1 MEKILK
7 FGKLEREPNIRR
19 AGDMK
24 EVILDK
30 KWAEENEDIELY
42 YMYRD
47 LWMNGDRERIL
58 EYDLRYDIT
67 VIPARVLGR
76 EFVKTKGHYHPECFP
91 GFTYPE
97 IYEVLEGRAHFLLQK
112 KAGKKIEDVVL
123 IEAEAGEKAIIC
135 PNYGHIT
142 INPGDE
148 TLKLAN
154 WVNRSFA
161 SVYGEIV
168 EFGGGAYFELV
179 GEGFVKNPNYGE
191 VPEIRRL
198 GPTVIPDLD
207 IEKGKNMYEL
217 IRKPENLHFLKE
229 PQKYAWIFERVLHG
243 K

>member
-1 MEKILK
+1 MGEVLK
-7 FGKLEREPNIRR
+7 FGDLEREPDIRR
-19 AGDMK
+19 VGDMR

-30 KWAEENEDIELY
+30 KWVEENEDVELY

-47 LWMNGDRERIL
+47 LWYEEDREKIL
-58 EYDLRYDIT
+58 EHDLRYDIT
-67 VIPARVLGR
+67 VIPPRVLGR

-91 GFTYPE
+91 GLTYPE

-112 KAGKKIEDVVL
+112 KTEKGIEDVVL

-161 SVYGEIV
+161 SIYGEIV

-179 GEGFVKNPNYGE
+179 GGEFVKNPTYGE
-191 VPEIRRL
+191 VPEFRRI
-198 GPTVIPDLD
+198 GPTVIPNLG
-207 IEKGKNMYEL
+207 IEKGKNLYEL
-217 IRKPENLHFLKE
+217 IKKPENLYFLKE
-229 PQKYAWIFERVLHG
+229 PQKYAWLFERVLHA